1 MLTKHC
7 GGNDAMTY
15 NKPNPDDRSDNVEKL
30 QDAVQN
36 TIENIDRA
44 EESLEFATGDEKQQ
58 IMDKNERRRDS
69 IQGMRNEI
77 KDEDAARKN
86 GYQ

>member
-1 MLTKHC
+1 
-7 GGNDAMTY
+7 MTY

-58 IMDKNERRRDS
+58 IMDKNDRRRDS